1 MRQAPKPPQPTHGRG
16 RGSNQKAGVLA
27 HACAACTRNEF
38 AISGLTHA
46 LASLRRGAEALR
58 DENVEL
64 RAELSYLRQ
73 QRSGA

>member
-1 MRQAPKPPQPTHGRG
+1 MREAAKPPRPTHGG
-16 RGSNQKAGVLA
+16 VRGSNQKAGVLA

-58 DENVEL
+58 DENVDL
-64 RAELSYLRQ
+64 RDELSHLRQ
-73 QRSGA
+73 QRSEA

>member
-1 MRQAPKPPQPTHGRG
+1 MRQAAKPPQPTHGSV
-16 RGSNQKAGVLA
+16 RGSSQKAGVLA

-58 DENVEL
+58 DENVDL
-64 RAELSYLRQ
+64 RAELSHLRQ
-73 QRSGA
+73 QRSEA